1 MEYFLTALWTGIEL
15 LTLSFTVNTFFPAR
29 HSKRTTAIAY
39 VITWILLFLG
49 LYLSGLSELA
59 AQIMSLIIMTTYTF
73 VCFKAAILYH
83 ILCSLMVC
91 LFFGVMDTAAGYG
104 ISALMGI
111 TFHEFVWMKLLYS
124 AVCTTVKS
132 AELIAV
138 YLLHRYCRRREV
150 PTIRGQWLLLSLLFP
165 AVSLVMLLTIFLTF
179 RQDGDLSPSALVF
192 AIAVGLANVA
202 ILYLIHVMEKRTRE
216 EEQLHLMNQQME
228 IQTGSILA
236 LEKSYRAQRAAT
248 HEFQNQL
255 AILGNLLEQKQYP
268 EAEDYLK
275 QLQSSQSTRVLSVN
289 THHPIMDAILNQKY
303 QQAKES
309 GIDIQLQVN
318 DLSCVSMETDA
329 MVVLFSNLLDNA
341 IEACQRLP
349 DIRAIRCSILATDE
363 LYVSIRNTS
372 APVTIVNGMIPT
384 SKASRV
390 EHGFGLISIRRI
402 LEGRNAEYSFQ
413 YQDGWFQFAAEIP
426 LCHNR

>member
-1 MEYFLTALWTGIEL
+1 MLYTIVVTVTKMLEL
-15 LTLSFTVNTFFPAR
+15 LL
-29 HSKRTTAIAY
+29 AY
-39 VITWILLFLG
+39 LFCK
-49 LYLSGLSELA
+49 
-59 AQIMSLIIMTTYTF
+59 F
-73 VCFKAAILYH
+73 
-83 ILCSLMVC
+83 
-91 LFFGVMDTAAGYG
+91 
-104 ISALMGI
+104 
-111 TFHEFVWMKLLYS
+111 WRRR
-124 AVCTTVKS
+124 KS
-132 AELIAV
+132 A
-138 YLLHRYCRRREV
+138 
-150 PTIRGQWLLLSLLFP
+150 PIRSSWLLLTVLFP
-165 AVSLVMLLTIFLTF
+165 AVSLVMLLVIYIGFRDRSDVSAGALIFTL
-179 RQDGDLSPSALVF
+179 AL
-192 AIAVGLANVA
+192 AAANVA

-236 LEKSYRAQRAAT
+236 LEKSYRAQRTAT

-255 AILGNLLEQKQYP
+255 QILEDLLEQKQYQ

-275 QLQSSQSTRVLSVN
+275 QLQLSQSARVLSVN

-303 QQAKES
+303 QQAKEA

-318 DLSCVSMETDA
+318 DLSGVRMETDA

-349 DIRAIRCSILATDE
+349 DNRSIRCSILATDE

-372 APVTIVNGMIPT
+372 VPVTITNGTIPT
-384 SKASRV
+384 SKPSKA

-402 LEGRNAEYSFQ
+402 LDGKNAEYSFQ

>member
-1 MEYFLTALWTGIEL
+1 MEYVLSILWTFFDVSSSVMFAASFLEL
-15 LTLSFTVNTFFPAR
+15 RWNRKRSCAVIAAACAFIVLGYAIPSEIVYRICAITLS
-29 HSKRTTAIAY
+29 
-39 VITWILLFLG
+39 LG
-49 LYLSGLSELA
+49 LLMIIFRGPWQKQLLSGLLSVVM
-59 AQIMSLIIMTTYTF
+59 IGII
-73 VCFKAAILYH
+73 
-83 ILCSLMVC
+83 
-91 LFFGVMDTAAGYG
+91 DTGSGYG
-104 ISALMGI
+104 VSALLGI
-111 TFHEFVWMKLLYS
+111 TFDELIWKKMLYTIVVTVTKMLELLLAYLF
-124 AVCTTVKS
+124 CKFWRRRKS
-132 AELIAV
+132 A
-138 YLLHRYCRRREV
+138 
-150 PTIRGQWLLLSLLFP
+150 PIRSSWLLLTVLFP
-165 AVSLVMLLTIFLTF
+165 AVSLVMLLVIYIGFRDRSDVSAGALIFTL
-179 RQDGDLSPSALVF
+179 AL
-192 AIAVGLANVA
+192 AAANVA

-236 LEKSYRAQRAAT
+236 LEKSYRAQRTAT

-255 AILGNLLEQKQYP
+255 QILEDLLEQKQYQ

-275 QLQSSQSTRVLSVN
+275 QLQLSQSARVLSVN

-303 QQAKES
+303 QQAKEA

-318 DLSCVSMETDA
+318 DLSGVRMETDA

-349 DIRAIRCSILATDE
+349 DNRSIRCSILATDE

-372 APVTIVNGMIPT
+372 VPVTITNGTIPT
-384 SKASRV
+384 SKPSKA

-402 LEGRNAEYSFQ
+402 LDGKNAEYSFQ

>member
-1 MEYFLTALWTGIEL
+1 MLSILWTIFDVSSSVMFAASFLEL
-15 LTLSFTVNTFFPAR
+15 RWNRKRSCAAIAAACAFIVLSYAIPSEIVYRICAITLSMGL
-29 HSKRTTAIAY
+29 I
-39 VITWILLFLG
+39 VIIFRGTWQKQL
-49 LYLSGLSELA
+49 LSGLLS
-59 AQIMSLIIMTTYTF
+59 IVMIGII
-73 VCFKAAILYH
+73 
-83 ILCSLMVC
+83 
-91 LFFGVMDTAAGYG
+91 DTGCGYG
-104 ISALMGI
+104 VSALLGI
-111 TFHEFVWMKLLYS
+111 TFDELVWKKMLYTIVATSAKLS
-124 AVCTTVKS
+124 
-132 AELIAV
+132 ELLLA
-138 YLLHRYCRRREV
+138 YLFCKFWRRRKSG
-150 PTIRGQWLLLSLLFP
+150 PIRSSWLLLTVLFP
-165 AVSLVMLLTIFLTF
+165 AVSLVMLLVIYIGFRDRSDVSTGALIFTL
-179 RQDGDLSPSALVF
+179 AL
-192 AIAVGLANVA
+192 AAANVA

-236 LEKSYRAQRAAT
+236 LERSYRAQRAAT

-255 AILGNLLEQKQYP
+255 DVLGDLLEKKQYQ

-275 QLQSSQSTRVLSVN
+275 QLQTSQSARVLSVN

-318 DLSCVSMETDA
+318 DLSGVRMETDA

-349 DIRAIRCSILATDE
+349 DNRAIRCSILATDE

-372 APVTIVNGMIPT
+372 APVTITNGRIPT
-384 SKASRV
+384 TKSSKA

-402 LEGRNAEYSFQ
+402 LDGRNAEYSFQ

-426 LCHNR
+426 LCHNE

>member
-1 MEYFLTALWTGIEL
+1 MEYVLSILWTFLDVFSSVMFASSFSEL
-15 LTLSFTVNTFFPAR
+15 RWNR
-29 HSKRTTAIAY
+29 KRSWSAIAVACSLIVLGFSLSGEIAY
-39 VITWILLFLG
+39 RILSITLNIALLVIIFRGPWQKQL
-49 LYLSGLSELA
+49 LSGLLSVV
-59 AQIMSLIIMTTYTF
+59 LIGI
-73 VCFKAAILYH
+73 I
-83 ILCSLMVC
+83 
-91 LFFGVMDTAAGYG
+91 DTGSGYG
-104 ISALMGI
+104 VSALLGI
-111 TFHEFVWMKLLYS
+111 SYDEFIWKKMLYTIVATSAKLFEVMLAYLF
-124 AVCTTVKS
+124 CKYWRRRKS
-132 AELIAV
+132 A
-138 YLLHRYCRRREV
+138 
-150 PTIRGQWLLLSLLFP
+150 PIRSSWLLLTVLFP
-165 AVSLVMLLTIFLTF
+165 AVSLVMLLIIYLGF
-179 RQDGDLSPSALVF
+179 QDRSDVSAGALVF
-192 AIAVGLANVA
+192 TLALAAANVA

-255 AILGNLLEQKQYP
+255 AILGDLLAQKQYQ
-268 EAEDYLK
+268 EAEDYLN
-275 QLQSSQSTRVLSVN
+275 QLQLSQSARVLSVN

-303 QQAKES
+303 QQAKEA

-318 DLSCVSMETDA
+318 DLSGVRMETDA

-349 DIRAIRCSILATDE
+349 DNRAIRCSILATDE

-372 APVTIVNGMIPT
+372 VPVTIINGMIPT
-384 SKASRV
+384 SKVSRV

-402 LEGRNAEYSFQ
+402 LESRNAEYSFQ